1 MWVRAVPVEITK
13 NSAISGTDLSESRKS
28 NISNSRSV
36 SDSDIKF
43 AFVQFISGV
52 MAQGAPPRS
61 DRDILASSIDL
72 QLDPEIKKI
81 RETAKERMIELLL
94 EVIQEGKDQ
103 GIIQADISDE
113 AFVIYFNAFMDMFID
128 PQLQHRFFANPG
140 LVTELGGFMVNGLR
154 KSP

>member
-1 MWVRAVPVEITK
+1 
-13 NSAISGTDLSESRKS
+13 
-28 NISNSRSV
+28 
-36 SDSDIKF
+36 
-43 AFVQFISGV
+43 

-94 EVIQEGKDQ
+94 DVIQEGKDQ

-128 PQLQHRFFANPG
+128 PQLQHRFFANPD